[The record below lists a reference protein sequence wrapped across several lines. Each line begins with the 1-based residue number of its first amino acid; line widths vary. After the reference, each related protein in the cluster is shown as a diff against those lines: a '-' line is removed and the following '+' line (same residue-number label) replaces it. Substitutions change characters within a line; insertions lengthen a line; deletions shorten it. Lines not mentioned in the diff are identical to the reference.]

1 MLELIILYFLT
12 KEIGKIAYS
21 KGLKPL
27 TWKLYTVAVWLIFE
41 IIGIVIGLTIFGFD
55 NIISAALVGIAFA
68 VTGYF
73 ILRAQLNKLP
83 DQMDDD
89 IDRIGRN

>member
-1 MLELIILYFLT
+1 MLEIIILYFLT
-12 KEIGKIAYS
+12 KEIGKTAYS

-27 TWKLYTVAVWLIFE
+27 TWKLYTVGVWLLFE
-41 IIGIVIGLTIFGFD
+41 IIGFVIGLIIFGVD

-83 DQMDDD
+83 NKIDDD
-89 IDRIGRN
+89 IERIGRN